1 MSYWDRLCAAK
12 ESLFTELT
20 RRGVEPRY
28 LDFGGPGQKPSR
40 TPTVPTDAR
49 SEFLANRAM
58 GDWAENLLAAAVRQA
73 RPDWRVCKYGSSE
86 KLAAGDPGFKEFY
99 LGALEK
105 VRLYGKQ
112 PDLLVFPAHVSVPET
127 LSEFPIEESDPWV
140 AHALVGIEVRSS
152 KVGALRYMAV
162 RREQQAQGSRRVRES
177 PSFTVKVEDLKIVYR
192 WIERYRKPQ
201 VYAQVF
207 FDSVFALNF
216 LDAACIIGSGEGF
229 VIEKP
234 KKSQEKSTIMIPI
247 TCGTQIGR
255 FTELPTFQVAQRIT
269 NLGRHD
275 AYVAPTGGRL
285 ELDPGLLEK
294 VLLG

>member
-12 ESLFTELT
+12 ESLFAELT

-28 LDFGGPGQKPSR
+28 LDFGGPGRKPSR

-73 RPDWRVCKYGSSE
+73 RPDWRVCRYGSSE
-86 KLAAGDPGFKEFY
+86 ELAAGDPGFKEFY

-112 PDLLVFPAHVSVPET
+112 PDLLVFPADASVPET
-127 LSEFPIEESDPWV
+127 LSELPIEESDPWV
-140 AHALVGIEVRSS
+140 AHALGGIEVRSS
-152 KVGALRYMAV
+152 KFEAARYMAV
-162 RREQQAQGSRRVRES
+162 RKEQRAKGGGQCRES

-192 WIERYRKPQ
+192 WIERYGKPQ
-201 VYAQVF
+201 IYAQVF
-207 FDSVFALNF
+207 FDSVFAVNF
-216 LDAACIIGSGEGF
+216 LDVAYIIGSGKGF
-229 VIEKP
+229 MIEKP

-247 TCGTQIGR
+247 TSGTQIGR
-255 FTELPTFQVAQRIT
+255 FTKSPTFEAAQRIT
-269 NLGRHD
+269 YLGRHD
-275 AYVAPTGGRL
+275 AYVVPTGGRL
-285 ELDPGLLEK
+285 ELDPGLIEK
-294 VLLG
+294 VLVG